1 MAVVIAV
8 FKIMLALDVFGSQY
22 FSLVVNWSSNC
33 LASKMIWRSRVRVGS
48 FLHSETKAQIY
59 FSSLKIF
66 SMKRRAVEKE
76 AELKRVEDMFMVLV
90 AEKLLGFFRVFRQLS
105 KASL

>member
-1 MAVVIAV
+1 M
-8 FKIMLALDVFGSQY
+8 
-22 FSLVVNWSSNC
+22 
-33 LASKMIWRSRVRVGS
+33 RVGS
-48 FLHSETKAQIY
+48 FLHSETRAWIY

-76 AELKRVEDMFMVLV
+76 VASKRVKDMFYDIGSREVVGL
-90 AEKLLGFFRVFRQLS
+90 ALSVFRQLS